1 MLGKESKFD
10 SVLVIAFGGPEGI
23 DDVRPFLMKVTRGRV
38 PKERLATVAQHYE
51 LFEGKSPVRE
61 VTFRQAEALRSELK
75 NQGLPLRVYVGMRN
89 WHPFIKETIGQMNR
103 DGARRAVGLIM
114 SVYDSRSSW
123 DQYQSDVAT
132 AIAEAGVDLHV
143 GYTAPFFDR
152 PGFLKTV
159 SRRVKECLEQIP
171 DHDRGKACVLF
182 TAHSL
187 PYSDPKVEV
196 YCRQV
201 DRSAALVAEDL
212 NHSLWKVAYQ
222 SRSGRPQDPWL
233 EPDVNDVLR
242 DLGHQEVKHVVA
254 MPIGFV
260 CDNIEVLYDLDIQA
274 KDTAKQAG
282 ITLLRAKTVGNDQAF
297 IEALAQLV
305 IKVAK
310 DF

>member
-1 MLGKESKFD
+1 MLGKKSKFD
-10 SVLVIAFGGPEGI
+10 SVLVIAFGGPERI
-23 DDVRPFLMKVTRGRV
+23 DDVLPFLMQVTKGRV

-51 LFEGKSPVRE
+51 LFGGKSPVRE
-61 VTFRQAEALRSELK
+61 VTFRQAEALRSELN

-103 DGARRAVGLIM
+103 DGMRRAVGLIM
-114 SVYDSRSSW
+114 SVYESISSW
-123 DQYQSDVAT
+123 DQYQSDVAS
-132 AIAEAGVDLHV
+132 AIAEAGIDLRV
-143 GYTAPFFDR
+143 TYTEPFFDR

-171 DHDRGKACVLF
+171 APDRGRECVLF

-187 PYSDPKVEV
+187 PFSDPKVEV
-196 YCRQV
+196 YSRQL

-242 DLGHQEVKHVVA
+242 DLGGQEVKHVVA
-254 MPIGFV
+254 VPIGFV

-282 ITLLRAKTVGNDQAF
+282 VTLLRAKAVGNDQAF
-297 IEALAQLV
+297 IETLAQSV